1 MDVLGRA
8 RHAAAP
14 EEAAPDTDHRLA
26 AVRGARILLVED
38 NDINQQVAR
47 ELLEEAGVVVDV
59 ADNGEVAL
67 RKLDSGAY
75 DLVFMDMQMPVMD
88 GVTATQHI
96 RAMRR
101 FDALPIVAMTANAM
115 EQDRRKCLAAG
126 MNDFLVK
133 PIDPEELWAIVRR
146 WVRTDRAA
154 AAEAA
159 VPAQRAAQ
167 QPAQPQQA
175 AADGVP
181 RNISGLDTT
190 LGLSRMMNKKPLYL
204 AMLKRYASGQ
214 REAMLELRRAL
225 ASADFETAERVAHT
239 AKAVSGNVGATLVQE
254 KAGALESALRERRE
268 GSQVEPLVAELDAA
282 IAPLLEA
289 LDTQL
294 A

>member
-1 MDVLGRA
+1 
-8 RHAAAP
+8 
-14 EEAAPDTDHRLA
+14 
-26 AVRGARILLVED
+26 
-38 NDINQQVAR
+38 
-47 ELLEEAGVVVDV
+47 
-59 ADNGEVAL
+59 
-67 RKLDSGAY
+67 
-75 DLVFMDMQMPVMD
+75 
-88 GVTATQHI
+88 
-96 RAMRR
+96 
-101 FDALPIVAMTANAM
+101 M

-154 AAEAA
+154 TAEAA

-167 QPAQPQQA
+167 QPAQPQQPQQA
-175 AADGVP
+175 GADGVP